1 MANLFNPS
9 EVYNL
14 LAEQGLLPRWI
25 QRSPYSGARG
35 EYDTVENTI
44 IAPTP
49 SKENKQKA
57 ATLAHEMSHAVQYR
71 LFFNAASE
79 IAKKIMDGE
88 KVTKEERQFLD
99 TANKT
104 FASNFGPVGSLR
116 QQKQAVEAGKQTLEG
131 TLARLYPETKKD
143 DFYFY
148 RTTPRELQAHGL
160 GRASVSDPQQRIWM
174 SKVPQNVHLDPSF
187 ATEFSILMEQFKG
200 LPSQLKEN
208 ISSRSKKS
216 VESERKNTPYKE
228 DKFVDVFE
236 DPFKPGLK

>member
-25 QRSPYSGARG
+25 QRRPYSDASG
-35 EYDTVENTI
+35 EYDTVENTV
-44 IAPTP
+44 IARNPK
-49 SKENKQKA
+49 SEGQR

-71 LFFNAASE
+71 LLFNAASE
-79 IAKKIMDGE
+79 IAKKIMEGE

-104 FASNFGPVGSLR
+104 FASNFGPIGSLR

-131 TLARLYPETKKD
+131 ALSRLYPSNKKD
-143 DFYFY
+143 DYYFY
-148 RTTPRELQAHGL
+148 RTTPRELQAFGI
-160 GRASVSDPQQRIWM
+160 GRSSVNDPQQSAWM
-174 SKVPQNVHLDPSF
+174 REGTQNPHLDPSF

-200 LPSQLKEN
+200 LPSKLKEN
-208 ISSRSKKS
+208 VSNRSKQYL
-216 VESERKNTPYKE
+216 EGERKNTRYKE

>member
-25 QRSPYSGARG
+25 QRRPYSDASG
-35 EYDTVENTI
+35 EYDTVKNTI
-44 IAPTP
+44 IAGKPE
-49 SKENKQKA
+49 SEGRR

-71 LFFNAASE
+71 LLFNAASE
-79 IAKKIMDGE
+79 IAKKIMEGE
-88 KVTKEERQFLD
+88 KVTKEERQFLE

-104 FASNFGPVGSLR
+104 FASNFGPIGSLR

-131 TLARLYPETKKD
+131 ALSRLYPSNKKD
-143 DFYFY
+143 DYYFY
-148 RTTPRELQAHGL
+148 RTTPRELQAFGI
-160 GRASVSDPQQRIWM
+160 GRSSVNDPQQSAWM
-174 SKVPQNVHLDPSF
+174 REGTQNPHLDPSF

-200 LPSQLKEN
+200 LPSKLKEN
-208 ISSRSKKS
+208 VSTRSKQYL
-216 VESERKNTPYKE
+216 EGERKNNPYKE